1 VSFFR
6 NRRGGLPTLRPT
18 GERIDPSYVRSPHEQ
33 LLADR
38 HEYMYQV
45 TADQLQQRATVLDVG
60 CGEGYGTAIL
70 ARSGLAVTGVDVE
83 RSVIEAAIRSY
94 AESGAEFQQMTSEKI
109 PFDAGT
115 FDCVTAF
122 HVIEH
127 VEDPILFVGE
137 LARVLKPEGKA
148 IVTTPN
154 RELRLAPGE
163 RPWNRFHLTEFDATS
178 MQEVMAKGF
187 RHVQMRGVDV
197 SEPGRSVELRRV
209 ETLRRI
215 ARLDPLGLRRFVPQ
229 AAVQRVTSALTRSP
243 VQDRPIDVEFE
254 IVDISH
260 RPIDLL
266 AIGFNTVDADTSWR
280 GRPD

>member
-1 VSFFR
+1 
-6 NRRGGLPTLRPT
+6 
-18 GERIDPSYVRSPHEQ
+18 
-33 LLADR
+33 
-38 HEYMYQV
+38 MYQV

-83 RSVIEAAIRSY
+83 RSVIEAAVRSY
-94 AESGAEFQQMTSEKI
+94 AESGAEFRQMTSEEI
-109 PFDAGT
+109 PFDAGN

-127 VEDPILFVGE
+127 VEDPILFVRE
-137 LARVLKPEGKA
+137 LARVLKPEGRA

-163 RPWNRFHLTEFDATS
+163 RPWNQYHLTEFDATT
-178 MQEVMAKGF
+178 MEEVMANAF

-209 ETLRRI
+209 DTLRRM

-229 AAVQRVTSALTRSP
+229 AVVQRVTSALTRLP
-243 VQDRPIDVEFE
+243 VQDRPIDVKFE
-254 IVDISH
+254 IVDIS
-260 RPIDLL
+260 RQPIDLL
-266 AIGFNTVDADTSWR
+266 AIGSNTVDANASWP
-280 GRPD
+280 GRPG